1 MIESTYMKIR
11 SNYSGK
17 EFLIVGANEGKI
29 QRVAEL
35 GHQEYF
41 VKQFSD
47 MDLHWTCVYIFENP
61 ANDEF
66 QMYK

>member
-1 MIESTYMKIR
+1 MLFGLKNHMVESTYVKIR

-17 EFLIVGANEGKI
+17 ESLVVAANEGKI

-41 VKQFSD
+41 VKQFHD
-47 MDLHWTCVYIFENP
+47 MDLY
-61 ANDEF
+61 
-66 QMYK
+66 